1 MLAVTIETEQMPVV
15 RDLAEFDVKSGNR
28 LERLV
33 FNNRLAMVIVCA
45 LVTLVLGYV
54 AATRLTLNAS
64 FEKMIPQG
72 QPYIKNYL
80 TYQKDLRG
88 LGNAIRVV
96 VENSDGDVFDPRYL
110 EALKQVSDELILTPG
125 VDRAWVKSL
134 WTPGV
139 RWTEVTEEGFRGG
152 AVMPDSYNGSAGSVE
167 QLKQNIARSG
177 IVGSLVANDFKSSMI
192 FVPLLDTD
200 PGTGKRIDYQALS
213 KVLEENIR
221 ARYELAQGA
230 EKAGAK
236 GESPKIK
243 VHVIGFAKLIGE
255 LLDGLLKV
263 MTFFAVAALI
273 ATAVIYA
280 YTRCARSTA
289 LVIACSLA
297 AVVWQLGLIAL
308 FGFELDPFSILVP
321 FLVFAIG
328 VSHGAQ
334 KMNGIMQDIGRG
346 TVKLVAARY
355 TFRRLFLAGLTALL
369 ADAVGFAVLMVID
382 IPVIRDLAL
391 TASIGVAVLIF
402 TNLLLLPV
410 LLSYAGVSAKA
421 AERSLKE
428 EREETRGRGLGKLW
442 AFLDRFTTRNWA
454 IGAIAVSVA
463 LAAAGL
469 FVSQWLKIGDL
480 DPGAPELRAS
490 SRYNQDNAYITAHYA
505 LSSDQF
511 ALIVKTGKEGCLK
524 YETLV
529 DADRLAW
536 ALRQVPGVQTTV
548 SLADA
553 ARQITAGSFE
563 GNPKWLTLNRNQDV
577 LNYAAQQA
585 SVNNPDLFNTEC
597 SVMPVIAYLA
607 DHKAETLS
615 RVVAAAAEFAR
626 THNDKDRA
634 FLLAAGSAGIEAAT
648 NIVVEQA
655 NRTMLLY
662 VYAAVIVLCLVT
674 FRSWRAVVVAVVPL
688 ALTSIL
694 CEALMVVLGIG
705 VKVATLPVIALGVG
719 IGVDY
724 ALYLLSV
731 QLAQQRAGVSL
742 TEAYK
747 NAVQFTGKVV
757 ALVGVTLA
765 AGVVTWAFSPIKF
778 QADMGILLTFMFL
791 WNMLGALVLIPALS
805 HFLLPTSIVRRR
817 G

>member
-1 MLAVTIETEQMPVV
+1 M
-15 RDLAEFDVKSGNR
+15 
-28 LERLV
+28 
-33 FNNRLAMVIVCA
+33 
-45 LVTLVLGYV
+45 
-54 AATRLTLNAS
+54 
-64 FEKMIPQG
+64 
-72 QPYIKNYL
+72 
-80 TYQKDLRG
+80 
-88 LGNAIRVV
+88 
-96 VENSDGDVFDPRYL
+96 
-110 EALKQVSDELILTPG
+110 
-125 VDRAWVKSL
+125 
-134 WTPGV
+134 
-139 RWTEVTEEGFRGG
+139 
-152 AVMPDSYNGSAGSVE
+152 
-167 QLKQNIARSG
+167 
-177 IVGSLVANDFKSSMI
+177 
-192 FVPLLDTD
+192 
-200 PGTGKRIDYQALS
+200 
-213 KVLEENIR
+213 
-221 ARYELAQGA
+221 
-230 EKAGAK
+230 
-236 GESPKIK
+236 
-243 VHVIGFAKLIGE
+243 
-255 LLDGLLKV
+255 
-263 MTFFAVAALI
+263 
-273 ATAVIYA
+273 
-280 YTRCARSTA
+280 
-289 LVIACSLA
+289 
-297 AVVWQLGLIAL
+297 
-308 FGFELDPFSILVP
+308 
-321 FLVFAIG
+321 
-328 VSHGAQ
+328 
-334 KMNGIMQDIGRG
+334 
-346 TVKLVAARY
+346 
-355 TFRRLFLAGLTALL
+355 
-369 ADAVGFAVLMVID
+369 LMVID

-410 LLSYAGVSAKA
+410 LLSYTGVSAQGGRAQPEARRRKKPA
-421 AERSLKE
+421 ARAWASCGRSSTAS
-428 EREETRGRGLGKLW
+428 RRATGRSARSPCRW
-442 AFLDRFTTRNWA
+442 RWRR
-454 IGAIAVSVA
+454 
-463 LAAAGL
+463 
-469 FVSQWLKIGDL
+469 
-480 DPGAPELRAS
+480 RASPSPSGSRSATSIPARRSCEPS

-607 DHKAETLS
+607 DHKAETLA
-615 RVVAAAAEFAR
+615 RVVDAAAEFAR
-626 THNDKDRA
+626 THDDKDRA

-731 QLAQQRAGVSL
+731 QLAQQRAGLPL

-765 AGVVTWAFSPIKF
+765 AGVITWAFSPIKF

-805 HFLLPTSIVRRR
+805 YFLLPTRSMRCGGRHAHADRRRPTEARPMALPRLHDDDACVSSSDARSACPAGIAIDQQTDRRVRRLHGR
-817 G
+817 PAVDPRRRRARAARKPVWRHRSRTAI